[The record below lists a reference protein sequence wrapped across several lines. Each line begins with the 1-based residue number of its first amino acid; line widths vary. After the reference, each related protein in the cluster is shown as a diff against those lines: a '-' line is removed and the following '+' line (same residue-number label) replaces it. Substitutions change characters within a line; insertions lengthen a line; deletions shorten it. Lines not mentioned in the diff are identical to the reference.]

1 MIVQCPD
8 CSSRFRLADDKL
20 KSEGTKVRC
29 SRCQKVFTVMPNHDS
44 QPNGDGVSESWN
56 ETDGPGDAGFHEF
69 DFGDSPG
76 RGELSGEFDANDDFN
91 AGADFDFDAFGSDQ
105 EPESDD
111 FFNHSGEGT
120 HDFAFGE
127 PASFEDGS
135 EFSMGED
142 GEEDFFSSS
151 ARVPAEKS
159 PAGDTGVFFDSASAI
174 PADAGPLELQES
186 GSDDLGGFDED
197 LFGSVDS
204 GEDNLGILPPPAG
217 GSVSHKSGHKGAWL
231 LGLLFL
237 MVLVAGG
244 YFTWKR
250 GTVDLSGLL
259 DVARIRTLLHL
270 DATEIAD
277 GQIRTR
283 ALNGFFLQSRKAG
296 RLFVIQGE
304 AVNDYREPRS
314 AIAVKGV
321 IFDDKGAPLLQ
332 QTVFCGNPL
341 DTAELTGL
349 SFEQIVER
357 MNNQFGDSLSN
368 LNVPAGKAIPFT
380 IVFHNLP
387 AELSEFSVEV
397 VDSKSASR

>member
-1 MIVQCPD
+1 MGP
-8 CSSRFRLADDKL
+8 
-20 KSEGTKVRC
+20 
-29 SRCQKVFTVMPNHDS
+29 
-44 QPNGDGVSESWN
+44 QPVGNDVSESWN

-69 DFGDSPG
+69 DFGDSPASS
-76 RGELSGEFDANDDFN
+76 ELSGEFDKNDEFS
-91 AGADFDFDAFGSDQ
+91 AGSSFDFDAFGRDQ
-105 EPESDD
+105 EQESDA
-111 FFNHSGEGT
+111 FFTDSGEGAN
-120 HDFAFGE
+120 DFSFGE

-142 GEEDFFSSS
+142 DEDEFFSSS
-151 ARVPAEKS
+151 ARASVEKS
-159 PAGDTGVFFDSASAI
+159 VAGDFTDSFDSPSAM
-174 PADAGPLELQES
+174 PADADSLHMQES
-186 GSDDLGGFDED
+186 VSDDLSGFDED

-204 GEDNLGILPPPAG
+204 DEDNLDRLPPPAG
-217 GSVSHKSGHKGAWL
+217 VSASRRSGHKGVWL
-231 LGLLFL
+231 LSLLFL
-237 MVLVAGG
+237 TALVAGG
-244 YFTWKR
+244 YFAWRTGK
-250 GTVDLSGLL
+250 VDLYGLM

-270 DATEIAD
+270 NATEVAD

-283 ALNGFFLQSRKAG
+283 GLNGFFLQSRKEG

-304 AVNDYREPRS
+304 AVNDFREPRS

-341 DTAELTGL
+341 GTAELTGMH
-349 SFEQIVER
+349 FERIAER